1 MGKTINAD
9 ATDTIRIQRYPGGGY
24 VSVEAST
31 ILQDF
36 DLRQEAVCACPELS
50 GIRIRGSSCSLHGLP
65 HTQWDGG
72 PDAMQRAYNNQLL
85 HIARLESELRKLKQ

>member
-1 MGKTINAD
+1 MSKTVDVD

-24 VSVEAST
+24 VSVEASV

-36 DLRQEAVCACPELS
+36 DIRQGAVCACPELS

-65 HTQWDGG
+65 ITQWSDD
-72 PDAMQRAYNNQLL
+72 PDEQQRVYNNQLL
-85 HIARLESELRKLKQ
+85 HIARLEAELRERQ